1 MKKHEIILTNKA
13 TCEAIGEFNSGHCK
27 HVGDDEGN
35 VFTSI
40 LDAAK
45 KAGVTPQYMW
55 KCLQPDGPRTCK
67 GHVYFYI
74 DKRDESFGKVMSRL
88 AETTAEVERR
98 RADEDDARKWRAYQA
113 EQEAKRKAEE
123 KRLEDERKARE
134 KYETDVQKAIDKI
147 ERRTKMYERI
157 NQQYNAAQERL
168 MEAEKEYEA
177 LTGKVYMKETIAEE
191 EVA

>member
-1 MKKHEIILTNKA
+1 MKKHEIILSNKT
-13 TCEAIGEFNSGHCK
+13 TCEAIGEFNSGHCR

-98 RADEDDARKWRAYQA
+98 KADEDDARKWRAYQA
-113 EQEAKRKAEE
+113 EQEAIRKAEE
-123 KRLEDERKARE
+123 KRLEEERKAKEKRE
-134 KYETDVQKAIDKI
+134 SDIEKAKARL
-147 ERRTKMYERI
+147 ERRTKMC
-157 NQQYNAAQERL
+157 ERL
-168 MEAEKEYEA
+168 STQLAQAERHKMEAEMELEA
-177 LTGKVYMKETIAEE
+177 LLDNNEQN
-191 EVA
+191 VA